1 VRDTLSLIAIP
12 LKVAWVVDLVV
23 SILRH
28 SAMKRKRMGE
38 RGNPSLIPLSS
49 MKKGEVSPLKRIVN
63 DEEFRKL
70 RIQEKKM

>member
-1 VRDTLSLIAIP
+1 MSLIAIP

-28 SAMKRKRMGE
+28 SSTKRKRMGE
-38 RGNPSLIPLSS
+38 RGNPSLIPLYP

-63 DEEFRKL
+63 DEEFMKL